1 MANINQLPYY
11 LINNTYKTNQIAKFL
26 LKKVKKLLKEK
37 CPYHYLVFQRKD
49 KMLKII
55 QDKSKKY
62 PYFLR
67 FDIEKYYPSINHE
80 ILLDILRKI
89 LKSRQ
94 GQKLLKTEI
103 LPFLNKIGIQ
113 NKGLPLGNYLSY
125 VLAGIYLLPLD
136 IKLIKLNKPFLR
148 VQDDY
153 LVFCKN
159 KKEPERI
166 LKEIIEPELNKLEL
180 KININKLN
188 SGKFHQNPVE
198 FMGFKYYAGVFTISK
213 QKIEEFKKKIV
224 FLTHLNSS
232 KQHKIIKLSNNKN
245 KNDNSHLFSAIAGNK
260 WKKGNSGKEKI
271 KIKATIKK
279 LNNKIL
285 GFGHYYKLASCKQ
298 DFEKLDAFIRQRL
311 RRYISR
317 NKDSKN
323 RLGNLILTN
332 EAIKSMG
339 LKSLTDI
346 YTKYATKNG
355 HILRKTNKKKRKI
368 GNEKKSDFLR
378 KSDFLTDNYYEKAML
393 QQLQELTKNINCL
406 KKKIEKI
413 EKKWKIN
420 E

>member
-159 KKEPERI
+159 KKEPEKI
-166 LKEIIEPELNKLEL
+166 LKEIIEPVLDKLKLNL
-180 KININKLN
+180 NINKLN

-198 FMGFKYYAGVFTISK
+198 FMGFRYYAGIFTISER
-213 QKIEEFKKKIV
+213 KIELFRNKITKITHLTKKKEE
-224 FLTHLNSS
+224 
-232 KQHKIIKLSNNKN
+232 KAIIKL
-245 KNDNSHLFSAIAGNK
+245 
-260 WKKGNSGKEKI
+260 
-271 KIKATIKK
+271 

-285 GFGHYYKLASCKQ
+285 GFGHYYKFANCKRIY
-298 DFEKLDAFIRQRL
+298 EELDAFVRMRL
-311 RRYISR
+311 RRYLSR
-317 NKDSKN
+317 NKNSKN
-323 RLGNLILTN
+323 REGNLLLTN
-332 EAIKSMG
+332 ETLKNLG
-339 LKSLTDI
+339 LKSLLEI
-346 YTKYATKNG
+346 KEKYTS
-355 HILRKTNKKKRKI
+355 KRKHI
-368 GNEKKSDFLR
+368 FGKIAKNKRETGQKAKSSNWRELENLEL
-378 KSDFLTDNYYEKAML
+378 KY
-393 QQLQELTKNINCL
+393 QQKVILEQLKQLITLTKKL
-406 KKKIEKI
+406 EKRTTKIERKLVVRKKTKKQ
-413 EKKWKIN
+413 EK
-420 E
+420 

>member
-166 LKEIIEPELNKLEL
+166 LKEIISPREMAASPISRGKPELEKLEL
-180 KININKLN
+180 KININKFN
-188 SGKFHQNPVE
+188 SGKFTPLD
-198 FMGFKYYAGVFTISK
+198 
-213 QKIEEFKKKIV
+213 IV
-224 FLTHLNSS
+224 LV
-232 KQHKIIKLSNNKN
+232 
-245 KNDNSHLFSAIAGNK
+245 
-260 WKKGNSGKEKI
+260 
-271 KIKATIKK
+271 
-279 LNNKIL
+279 
-285 GFGHYYKLASCKQ
+285 
-298 DFEKLDAFIRQRL
+298 
-311 RRYISR
+311 
-317 NKDSKN
+317 
-323 RLGNLILTN
+323 
-332 EAIKSMG
+332 
-339 LKSLTDI
+339 
-346 YTKYATKNG
+346 
-355 HILRKTNKKKRKI
+355 
-368 GNEKKSDFLR
+368 
-378 KSDFLTDNYYEKAML
+378 
-393 QQLQELTKNINCL
+393 
-406 KKKIEKI
+406 
-413 EKKWKIN
+413 
-420 E
+420 

>member
-198 FMGFKYYAGVFTISK
+198 FMGFRYYAGVFTISEK
-213 QKIEEFKKKIV
+213 KIEEFKKKI
-224 FLTHLNSS
+224 
-232 KQHKIIKLSNNKN
+232 IKLTY
-245 KNDNSHLFSAIAGNK
+245 LT
-260 WKKGNSGKEKI
+260 KKKPEKAVI
-271 KIKATIKK
+271 KS
-279 LNNKIL
+279 LNNQIL
-285 GFGHYYKLASCKQ
+285 GFGHYYKFANCKRVY
-298 DFEKLDAFIRQRL
+298 EELDAFIRMRL
-311 RRYISR
+311 RRYLSR
-317 NKDSKN
+317 NKNSKN
-323 RLGNLILTN
+323 REGNLLLTN
-332 EAIKSMG
+332 ETLKNLG
-339 LKSLTDI
+339 LKSLLEI
-346 YTKYATKNG
+346 KEKYASKKKHIFRKKARNKAKTGEVKKSPKWTQFEDFEFKYQQKLILSQLKQLTNSLNKVEKRLTNLEQKLVTKDN
-355 HILRKTNKKKRKI
+355 NKK
-368 GNEKKSDFLR
+368 S
-378 KSDFLTDNYYEKAML
+378 
-393 QQLQELTKNINCL
+393 KNIRNF
-406 KKKIEKI
+406 
-413 EKKWKIN
+413 
-420 E
+420 

>member
-166 LKEIIEPELNKLEL
+166 LKEIIEPVLDKLKLNL
-180 KININKLN
+180 NINKLN
-188 SGKFHQNPVE
+188 SGKFTPLD
-198 FMGFKYYAGVFTISK
+198 
-213 QKIEEFKKKIV
+213 IV
-224 FLTHLNSS
+224 LV
-232 KQHKIIKLSNNKN
+232 
-245 KNDNSHLFSAIAGNK
+245 
-260 WKKGNSGKEKI
+260 
-271 KIKATIKK
+271 
-279 LNNKIL
+279 
-285 GFGHYYKLASCKQ
+285 
-298 DFEKLDAFIRQRL
+298 
-311 RRYISR
+311 
-317 NKDSKN
+317 
-323 RLGNLILTN
+323 
-332 EAIKSMG
+332 
-339 LKSLTDI
+339 
-346 YTKYATKNG
+346 
-355 HILRKTNKKKRKI
+355 
-368 GNEKKSDFLR
+368 
-378 KSDFLTDNYYEKAML
+378 
-393 QQLQELTKNINCL
+393 
-406 KKKIEKI
+406 
-413 EKKWKIN
+413 
-420 E
+420 

>member
-1 MANINQLPYY
+1 M
-11 LINNTYKTNQIAKFL
+11 
-26 LKKVKKLLKEK
+26 KKVKKLLKEK

-159 KKEPERI
+159 KKE
-166 LKEIIEPELNKLEL
+166 
-180 KININKLN
+180 
-188 SGKFHQNPVE
+188 
-198 FMGFKYYAGVFTISK
+198 
-213 QKIEEFKKKIV
+213 
-224 FLTHLNSS
+224 
-232 KQHKIIKLSNNKN
+232 
-245 KNDNSHLFSAIAGNK
+245 
-260 WKKGNSGKEKI
+260 
-271 KIKATIKK
+271 
-279 LNNKIL
+279 
-285 GFGHYYKLASCKQ
+285 
-298 DFEKLDAFIRQRL
+298 
-311 RRYISR
+311 
-317 NKDSKN
+317 
-323 RLGNLILTN
+323 
-332 EAIKSMG
+332 
-339 LKSLTDI
+339 
-346 YTKYATKNG
+346 
-355 HILRKTNKKKRKI
+355 
-368 GNEKKSDFLR
+368 
-378 KSDFLTDNYYEKAML
+378 
-393 QQLQELTKNINCL
+393 
-406 KKKIEKI
+406 
-413 EKKWKIN
+413 
-420 E
+420 